1 MRGTPKRE
9 PSVKSSQ
16 AGVPVVGY
24 GSVPRISEEGVIGK
38 AGLWGKPSPWPVRG
52 HRVVGLYPQ
61 HPSLREL
68 SGPTRRSRGRG

>member
-52 HRVVGLYPQ
+52 HRVDGLYPQ
-61 HPSLREL
+61 HPRLREL